1 MLTKQKGDIAL
12 GFAIQHFLG
21 SGFEVCLPIGDKR
34 DYDLITEKDGQLQRV
49 QVKYAG
55 FYPSRDNQCRV
66 ALRITGG
73 NQSYNYSKKYS
84 DDAFETLFIY
94 TARGQKYI
102 IPWADVTARNE
113 ITIEHPKYSRYL
125 IV

>member
-12 GFAIQHFLG
+12 GFAIQHFISNG
-21 SGFEVCLPIGDKR
+21 YEVCLPVGDKR
-34 DYDLITEKDGQLQRV
+34 DYDLIVEKDGHLQRV

-55 FYPSRDNQCRV
+55 FYPSRYNQCRV

-84 DDAFETLFIY
+84 DNAFEILFIY
-94 TARGQKYI
+94 TARGQMYI
-102 IPWADVTARNE
+102 IPWSDVTARNE